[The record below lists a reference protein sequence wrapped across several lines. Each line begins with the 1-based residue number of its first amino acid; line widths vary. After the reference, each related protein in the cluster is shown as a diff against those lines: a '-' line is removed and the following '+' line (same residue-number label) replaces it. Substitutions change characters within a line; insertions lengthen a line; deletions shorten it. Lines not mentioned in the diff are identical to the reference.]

1 MISIIIPVYNTPVTY
16 LKRCFHSL
24 CSQTYNDF
32 EAIII
37 DDGSESEYAN
47 QLTDLLPDERFV
59 LFHQKNTG
67 VSGARNAGIEYAKG
81 EYITFV
87 DADDYVSPDFLKSS
101 LELMMKYDASIVLGG
116 ISIVN
121 GKSSKNCGIS
131 GDKELVL
138 NSVNKIQRY
147 FLTAQYE
154 KDSAELK
161 GLRCGGPW
169 CKLYRANV
177 IENVRFRRNIPIY
190 EDMIFNLEAVEQA
203 DKVIISPHI
212 WYYYLLY
219 PESAMRKFRPD
230 GIAEQFR
237 VMDFLLEYR
246 KQHPELKQAISKK
259 TGECIRK
266 ILTATLYHEQ
276 SDIHDP
282 MKRLSEVFHDERVK
296 TLLSDMDITLYPALP
311 KKEKNLYNMCARRQV
326 FFLHASFSA
335 NRIIKRYIK

>member
-1 MISIIIPVYNTPVTY
+1 MSGW
-16 LKRCFHSL
+16 LKHWRNKTSGGKQCFHSL

-47 QLTDLLPDERFV
+47 QLADLLPDERFV

-87 DADDYVSPDFLKSS
+87 DAYDYVSPDFLKSS

-154 KDSAELK
+154 KDSAELFH
-161 GLRCGGPW
+161 G
-169 CKLYRANV
+169 
-177 IENVRFRRNIPIY
+177 I
-190 EDMIFNLEAVEQA
+190 IF
-203 DKVIISPHI
+203 
-212 WYYYLLY
+212 
-219 PESAMRKFRPD
+219 
-230 GIAEQFR
+230 
-237 VMDFLLEYR
+237 
-246 KQHPELKQAISKK
+246 
-259 TGECIRK
+259 
-266 ILTATLYHEQ
+266 
-276 SDIHDP
+276 
-282 MKRLSEVFHDERVK
+282 
-296 TLLSDMDITLYPALP
+296 
-311 KKEKNLYNMCARRQV
+311 
-326 FFLHASFSA
+326 
-335 NRIIKRYIK
+335 